1 MGNDDD
7 KKKPVK
13 KPAQASS
20 RKGCM
25 RGKGGPENAAC
36 TYKGVRQRTWGKWVA
51 EIREPNRGARLWLGT
66 FETSRDA
73 ALAYDAAAKKLY
85 GSDAKLNLPE
95 VHQPPN
101 SNPPPSPP
109 TPQMSPQPQIHN
121 TTFDVVPD
129 VNPSDFTNNMVN
141 SNNPVLS
148 MASHQVGDVPVYTSD
163 SIVSLPFETTHNN
176 VTLPYETINDHV
188 SLPYGTNTHTVPLP
202 YGTNTNHVSLPYG
215 TDPNHVSLPF
225 GTPNNH
231 VSFPYETN
239 NVSFPYETNNV
250 SFPYDFNSNVSL
262 PFGTNFTVPQME
274 NFSFYSNSF
283 WGMMNETVPMLDES
297 IWTDDAM
304 TLDFPFV
311 ADDEIF
317 GTGNFP
323 DVGGWNY
330 GEDDNVDDNSPP
342 PPWM

>member
-1 MGNDDD
+1 
-7 KKKPVK
+7 
-13 KPAQASS
+13 
-20 RKGCM
+20 M

-188 SLPYGTNTHTVPLP
+188 SLPYGTNTHT
-202 YGTNTNHVSLPYG
+202 
-215 TDPNHVSLPF
+215 
-225 GTPNNH
+225 
-231 VSFPYETN
+231 
-239 NVSFPYETNNV
+239 
-250 SFPYDFNSNVSL
+250 
-262 PFGTNFTVPQME
+262 